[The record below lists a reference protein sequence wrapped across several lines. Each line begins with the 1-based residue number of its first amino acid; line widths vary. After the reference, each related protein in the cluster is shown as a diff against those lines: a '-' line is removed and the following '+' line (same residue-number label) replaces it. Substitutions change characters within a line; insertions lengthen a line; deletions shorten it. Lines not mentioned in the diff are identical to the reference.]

1 MLKKKIGYPMW
12 FAINRF
18 WTHFHVYRWG
28 LGNNKQVI
36 LDVRNVVFRNE
47 ISNMGGVKFLG
58 YLCFLGAQIKVIC
71 VLKIKIS
78 YS

>member
-1 MLKKKIGYPMW
+1 
-12 FAINRF
+12 
-18 WTHFHVYRWG
+18 